1 MLKNKMKNGTF
12 IAMCVVT
19 VLFIVMPLF
28 LQVSVIRNAIA
39 WILSGLKYQEYKS
52 AYLGLI
58 GGLLGSWLAITGAI
72 YTQRKFDREKEKKRA
87 IEEKRAK
94 EIDKENIKE
103 ICREMLWSEIYQNDY
118 SLSCDNCNFIKAVIE
133 KNSHYS
139 YSAAIHRITI
149 DNWRFVRN
157 RVISMDLELAIKLM
171 HLYKYYE
178 FMTDFEGSGQ
188 DAFIKSQLDF
198 GKYKEYYQDVVEYLE
213 FPWANDL
220 EEGASSE
227 NQKV

>member
-72 YTQRKFDREKEKKRA
+72 YTQRKFDREKEKKKSNRR
-87 IEEKRAK
+87 EK
-94 EIDKENIKE
+94 
-103 ICREMLWSEIYQNDY
+103 
-118 SLSCDNCNFIKAVIE
+118 
-133 KNSHYS
+133 
-139 YSAAIHRITI
+139 
-149 DNWRFVRN
+149 
-157 RVISMDLELAIKLM
+157 
-171 HLYKYYE
+171 
-178 FMTDFEGSGQ
+178 
-188 DAFIKSQLDF
+188 
-198 GKYKEYYQDVVEYLE
+198 GKGDR
-213 FPWANDL
+213 
-220 EEGASSE
+220 
-227 NQKV
+227 

>member
-12 IAMCVVT
+12 IAMCAVT
-19 VLFIVMPLF
+19 VLVVVMPVV
-28 LQVSVIRNAIA
+28 LQVLVIRKTVA
-39 WILSGLKYQEYKS
+39 WLLSGLKYQEYKS
-52 AYLGLI
+52 AYLGLV

-72 YTQRKFDREKEKKRA
+72 YTQRKFDREKEQKRS
-87 IEEKRAK
+87 IEEKRAR
-94 EIDKENIKE
+94 EIDKDNIKE

-133 KNSHYS
+133 KSNHYF
-139 YSAAIHRITI
+139 YSATIHKITI
-149 DNWRFVRN
+149 NNWKFVRDK
-157 RVISMDLELAIKLM
+157 VISMDLVLAIKLM

-178 FMTDFEGSGQ
+178 FMTNFEGSGK

-213 FPWANDL
+213 FPWAND
-220 EEGASSE
+220 
-227 NQKV
+227 